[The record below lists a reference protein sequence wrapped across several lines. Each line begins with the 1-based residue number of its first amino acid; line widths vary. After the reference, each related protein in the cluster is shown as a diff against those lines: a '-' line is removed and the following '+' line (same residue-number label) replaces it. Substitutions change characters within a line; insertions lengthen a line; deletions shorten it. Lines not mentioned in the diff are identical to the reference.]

1 MIAPQPSPATKPRNF
16 KMMLTTYRC
25 RVNIYTIGEAYHTQA
40 RPPLVYDHTVGT
52 ETSGR
57 LQGCIQ
63 G

>member
-1 MIAPQPSPATKPRNF
+1 MAIIDHF

-52 ETSGR
+52 GDQRQAPGVHPRMRKPSR
-57 LQGCIQ
+57 
-63 G
+63 